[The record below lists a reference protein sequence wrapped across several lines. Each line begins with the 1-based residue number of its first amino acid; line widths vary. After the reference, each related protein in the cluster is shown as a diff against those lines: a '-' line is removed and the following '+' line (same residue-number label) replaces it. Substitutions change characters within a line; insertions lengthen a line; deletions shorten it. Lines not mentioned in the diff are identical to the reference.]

1 MSDSESVDP
10 KKVIAVNWENQTEI
24 PKMGESETF
33 LFSALT
39 DEQPIVSFVSILVAN
54 FPDLNIWDS

>member
-10 KKVIAVNWENQTEI
+10 KKVITVNCENQTEI

-39 DEQPIVSFVSILVAN
+39 DEQPDEST
-54 FPDLNIWDS
+54 

>member
-39 DEQPIVSFVSILVAN
+39 DEQPVMEINVLPKAIVCL
-54 FPDLNIWDS
+54 